1 MKQDRQVFGMYKKWE
16 LDDVRS
22 LLVKTGDAF
31 GLDCRE
37 VPVEISTRMEKTM
50 GSFLFREKEGKIIP
64 HSFRFSEI
72 LLSGGYEEN
81 VVRNVIIH
89 EYAHF
94 YANMK
99 TQENHMHDDFF
110 KSICKRLGISSETYF
125 KQLLPEVKKK
135 GYILVCSKCGQKVAQ
150 RRKIDSVDKILRM
163 KISGCCQ
170 AKIKYKKGIF

>member
-1 MKQDRQVFGMYKKWE
+1 MYKKWE
-16 LDDVRS
+16 LEEVRS
-22 LLVKTGDAF
+22 LLVKTGEAF
-31 GLDCRE
+31 DFDCKE
-37 VPVEISTRMEKTM
+37 VPVEVSTRMEKTM

-64 HSFRFSEI
+64 HSFRFSEV
-72 LLSGGYEEN
+72 LLSGIYEEN

-94 YANMK
+94 YCNVK
-99 TQENHMHDDFF
+99 TQQNHMHDDFF

-125 KQLLPEVKKK
+125 KQLLPEIKKK

-163 KISGCCQ
+163 KSSGCCQ
-170 AKIKYKKGIF
+170 AKIKYKEGIF

>member
-16 LDDVRS
+16 LEEVRS

-31 GLDCRE
+31 DFDCRE

-64 HSFRFSEI
+64 HSFRFSEV
-72 LLSGGYEEN
+72 LLSGVYDEN
-81 VVRNVIIH
+81 VVSSVIIH

-94 YANMK
+94 YANVK
-99 TQENHMHDDFF
+99 TQENHMHDAYF
-110 KSICKRLGISSETYF
+110 KSICKRLRISSETYF
-125 KQLLPEVKKK
+125 RQLLPEIKKK
-135 GYILVCSKCGQKVAQ
+135 GYILVCSKCGQKVAE

-170 AKIKYKKGIF
+170 AKIKYKEGIF